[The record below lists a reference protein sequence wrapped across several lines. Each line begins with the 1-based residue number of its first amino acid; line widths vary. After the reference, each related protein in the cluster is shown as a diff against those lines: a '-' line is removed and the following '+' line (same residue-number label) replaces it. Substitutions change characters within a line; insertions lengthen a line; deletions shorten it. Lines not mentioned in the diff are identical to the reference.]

1 MILYLS
7 SAVCNCNLFIP
18 LINFNK
24 TLSIGQSFNWP
35 KFVYFA
41 RPVLLKESLLREEL
55 EGRGGGG
62 DDDDETA
69 QLKFN
74 NLINRKAAEHKAS
87 PINLIF

>member
-1 MILYLS
+1 M
-7 SAVCNCNLFIP
+7 FIP

-24 TLSIGQSFNWP
+24 TLSDRSFNWP

-55 EGRGGGG
+55 EGGGGG
-62 DDDDETA
+62 GWGGDDDETA

-87 PINLIF
+87 PINLTF